1 MLEVTDTE
9 NVTVT
14 VVVTGSVLVE
24 VSIILK
30 LLVQLLDAN
39 TLYVLVV
46 HIVVVL
52 ENVQDV
58 TVVHLMYMD
67 ITSQVSVLSVVTE
80 VVTLTLGLQVVILS
94 LKDVVSTLAQW
105 VEISE
110 WATTLEHHTGLM
122 VGTVTVSITTMRCLQ
137 ELHSSEL

>member
-14 VVVTGSVLVE
+14 VVVTGLVLVE
-24 VSIILK
+24 VSIIQK
-30 LLVQLLDAN
+30 QFLLLEVVS

-58 TVVHLMYMD
+58 TVVHLM
-67 ITSQVSVLSVVTE
+67 
-80 VVTLTLGLQVVILS
+80 
-94 LKDVVSTLAQW
+94 
-105 VEISE
+105 
-110 WATTLEHHTGLM
+110 
-122 VGTVTVSITTMRCLQ
+122 
-137 ELHSSEL
+137 

>member
-1 MLEVTDTE
+1 MLVETDTE

-58 TVVHLMYMD
+58 
-67 ITSQVSVLSVVTE
+67 
-80 VVTLTLGLQVVILS
+80 
-94 LKDVVSTLAQW
+94 KDV
-105 VEISE
+105 
-110 WATTLEHHTGLM
+110 
-122 VGTVTVSITTMRCLQ
+122 
-137 ELHSSEL
+137 LHMSMDQVYLTSVP

>member
-30 LLVQLLDAN
+30 LLVQLLDDN

-58 TVVHLMYMD
+58 TVVHLM
-67 ITSQVSVLSVVTE
+67 
-80 VVTLTLGLQVVILS
+80 
-94 LKDVVSTLAQW
+94 
-105 VEISE
+105 
-110 WATTLEHHTGLM
+110 
-122 VGTVTVSITTMRCLQ
+122 
-137 ELHSSEL
+137 

>member
-1 MLEVTDTE
+1 MLEETDTE
-9 NVTVT
+9 DVTVT

-58 TVVHLMYMD
+58 MVVHLM
-67 ITSQVSVLSVVTE
+67 
-80 VVTLTLGLQVVILS
+80 
-94 LKDVVSTLAQW
+94 
-105 VEISE
+105 
-110 WATTLEHHTGLM
+110 
-122 VGTVTVSITTMRCLQ
+122 
-137 ELHSSEL
+137 

>member
-58 TVVHLMYMD
+58 T
-67 ITSQVSVLSVVTE
+67 
-80 VVTLTLGLQVVILS
+80 
-94 LKDVVSTLAQW
+94 DVRP
-105 VEISE
+105 
-110 WATTLEHHTGLM
+110 M
-122 VGTVTVSITTMRCLQ
+122 
-137 ELHSSEL
+137 

>member
-58 TVVHLMYMD
+58 TAVHLM
-67 ITSQVSVLSVVTE
+67 
-80 VVTLTLGLQVVILS
+80 
-94 LKDVVSTLAQW
+94 
-105 VEISE
+105 
-110 WATTLEHHTGLM
+110 
-122 VGTVTVSITTMRCLQ
+122 
-137 ELHSSEL
+137 

>member
-1 MLEVTDTE
+1 MLVETDTE

-58 TVVHLMYMD
+58 MVVHLM
-67 ITSQVSVLSVVTE
+67 
-80 VVTLTLGLQVVILS
+80 
-94 LKDVVSTLAQW
+94 
-105 VEISE
+105 
-110 WATTLEHHTGLM
+110 
-122 VGTVTVSITTMRCLQ
+122 
-137 ELHSSEL
+137 

>member
-58 TVVHLMYMD
+58 MVVHPM
-67 ITSQVSVLSVVTE
+67 
-80 VVTLTLGLQVVILS
+80 
-94 LKDVVSTLAQW
+94 
-105 VEISE
+105 
-110 WATTLEHHTGLM
+110 
-122 VGTVTVSITTMRCLQ
+122 
-137 ELHSSEL
+137 

>member
-30 LLVQLLDAN
+30 LLVQLLDVN
-39 TLYVLVV
+39 ILYVLLV

-58 TVVHLMYMD
+58 TDVHLM
-67 ITSQVSVLSVVTE
+67 
-80 VVTLTLGLQVVILS
+80 
-94 LKDVVSTLAQW
+94 
-105 VEISE
+105 
-110 WATTLEHHTGLM
+110 
-122 VGTVTVSITTMRCLQ
+122 
-137 ELHSSEL
+137 